1 MQGTQIFFP
10 TCCWRNLPDN
20 QVKETIMTDDENP
33 LEGKEFEA
41 ALSKLE
47 AGSEETKSIAM
58 LIGELR
64 DATVALQEQMAEGDG
79 EEDEDDDK

>member
-1 MQGTQIFFP
+1 
-10 TCCWRNLPDN
+10 
-20 QVKETIMTDDENP
+20 MTDDENP

-58 LIGELR
+58 LIGDLR
-64 DATVALQEQMAEGDG
+64 DAIVTLQEQMDEDDG
-79 EEDEDDDK
+79 DEDDDNDK

>member
-1 MQGTQIFFP
+1 
-10 TCCWRNLPDN
+10 
-20 QVKETIMTDDENP
+20 MTDDENP
-33 LEGKEFEA
+33 LEGKEFDA

-64 DATVALQEQMAEGDG
+64 DAIVALQEQMDEDGG
-79 EEDEDDDK
+79 EEDEDDDSK